1 MIINAVLTIYVN
13 VRLSIIF
20 LNLDKI
26 YAMIMANTLVTF
38 SNTFFYE
45 KTRCNN
51 KKPYYSQ
58 TF

>member
-26 YAMIMANTLVTF
+26 YAMIMANRLVTL
-38 SNTFFYE
+38 SNTFFY
-45 KTRCNN
+45 N
-51 KKPYYSQ
+51 KE
-58 TF
+58 